1 MLYLK
6 VRLLDLFIYT
16 QYYVLY
22 YTSLSSFLNMSLWLG
37 RWAITKNPT
46 SATLNTFLIFL
57 THSFPSTRDKAQST
71 STITNNY
78 NKQKV

>member
-6 VRLLDLFIYT
+6 VRLLDLIMYT

-22 YTSLSSFLNMSLWLG
+22 FTSLSSFLNMSLWLG
-37 RWAITKNPT
+37 SWAITKNPT

-57 THSFPSTRDKAQST
+57 THSFPLTPDKAQST

-78 NKQKV
+78 YWLLL

>member
-6 VRLLDLFIYT
+6 VRLLDLIMYT

-57 THSFPSTRDKAQST
+57 THSFPLTPDKAQSP

-78 NKQKV
+78 Y